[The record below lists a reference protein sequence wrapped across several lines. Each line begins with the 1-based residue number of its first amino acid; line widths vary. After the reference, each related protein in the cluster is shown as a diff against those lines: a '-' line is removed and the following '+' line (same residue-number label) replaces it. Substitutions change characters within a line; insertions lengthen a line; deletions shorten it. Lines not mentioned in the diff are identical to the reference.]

1 MSQDDGITFH
11 PDGSIP
17 QHGEVFVF
25 GANLAGRHGGG
36 AAAEAVRRFGAQMG
50 VG

>member
-11 PDGSIP
+11 PDGSVP

-25 GANLAGRHGGG
+25 GSNLT
-36 AAAEAVRRFGAQMG
+36 VQ
-50 VG
+50 VGS